1 LEYQVRNMVFKSMSS
16 LFKTMM
22 PVLGFTLLTVAA
34 WLQTQPGSAQV
45 LDQLSDL
52 LQQPPPPDSSTDE
65 LPSPQRNAEQ
75 HQPNAPAS
83 PDTAQ
88 RIYLGLEAEEQ
99 PNSKGLRVATV
110 TRGSPAWRAGFQVDD
125 RIIGIDGVSITTMED
140 MIAQL
145 GKARPGQSILFLIN
159 RLGRTRELTAV
170 LISQAMAD
178 EILSRSEGLQEDSA
192 WIGLTV
198 HDLTSSFR
206 EQFGIA
212 AYSGAAISQ
221 VVAGSPAHRA
231 GIKAGDAITEIDA
244 RPVESAEDFVKWL
257 QTARPGDQVAM
268 IIYRGISKIPVQV
281 VLSSEPRP
289 QPTQPT
295 FRPVPPRPPAARRG
309 AQAQEKD
316 AAEISGNPP
325 QTVEA
330 AIATTELGAT
340 PRELQLQAEVDRL
353 KQELADAQAK
363 LDETRQQLNS
373 ILRSLRE

>member
-1 LEYQVRNMVFKSMSS
+1 MVFKSMSS
-16 LFKTMM
+16 RFKTMM

-52 LQQPPPPDSSTDE
+52 LQQPPPPDSSADE

-75 HQPNAPAS
+75 RQPNAPAS

-178 EILSRSEGLQEDSA
+178 QILSRSEGIQEDSA

-295 FRPVPPRPPAARRG
+295 FQPVPPRPPAARRG

-316 AAEISGNPP
+316 SADISGNPP

-330 AIATTELGAT
+330 PDATPDLGAT